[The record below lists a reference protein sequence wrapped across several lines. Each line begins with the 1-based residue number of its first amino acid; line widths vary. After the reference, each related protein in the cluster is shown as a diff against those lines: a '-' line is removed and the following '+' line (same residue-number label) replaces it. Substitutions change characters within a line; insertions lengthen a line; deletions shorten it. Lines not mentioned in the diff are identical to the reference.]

1 MAACPPGAQVAVVA
15 GAGNNGG
22 DGFVAARLLR
32 DRNYRPRV
40 LLVGEASK
48 LKGDAA
54 QARALWG
61 GAIAPAA
68 PEGLVGAKMI
78 VDALFGTGLARPVE
92 GRARVMID
100 AMNNANGEVELLIR
114 QALESRRALTA

>member
-1 MAACPPGAQVAVVA
+1 MLELLSNAEMAEADRLTITGGTPGFDLMQRAGEAVANAVMAACPPGAQVAVVA

-54 QARALWG
+54 QARA
-61 GAIAPAA
+61 ASPVSFAA
-68 PEGLVGAKMI
+68 SP
-78 VDALFGTGLARPVE
+78 TSRTR
-92 GRARVMID
+92 GR
-100 AMNNANGEVELLIR
+100 
-114 QALESRRALTA
+114 